1 MVRYGIKTSSYVGIK
16 NRNSIPR
23 EYKDTDPLNLFFKK
37 TQITFMLLYA

>member
-16 NRNSIPR
+16 NRNSIPK

-37 TQITFMLLYA
+37 NQITFTLLYA